1 MAQHWYYEGADG
13 QVGPV
18 EEDEIRNLLDGG
30 SLLWTARVWNET
42 MADWAPAA
50 EVLASG
56 AQEAAPLPD
65 EWTEEETAATV
76 LDLDMDSIR
85 ASAEAGPE
93 AGPEEAPEQPAPTAQ
108 PQVPIAVAATA
119 LETTAPAEMVSVDGG
134 LRHGIT
140 HRPDFA
146 MLKVELEEGEKV
158 LAEPSAMATMDA
170 HIELKSG
177 LKGGLLKSI
186 GRAFGGESMIVNT
199 FTAVGAPGE
208 VVFAPGPMGDMEH
221 VRLKGNRMLLQ
232 RGAYVASSE
241 DITIDGKWDGFR
253 GFFSGEGMVLLQAQG
268 DGDLWFNT
276 YGAMLEIDVKD
287 GYYVDTGYIVA
298 FDDTRNYEV
307 TVLPGLG
314 IGGKIKSF
322 FFGGEGLVCRF
333 SGQGKLWIQTRTI
346 NPFLSWVH
354 PYRSAEK
361 SN

>member
-1 MAQHWYYEGADG
+1 MAQHWYYEGSDG

-18 EEDEIRNLLDGG
+18 EEDEIRGMLDAGNLE
-30 SLLWTARVWNET
+30 WTVRVWNET
-42 MADWAPAA
+42 MTDWAPAA

-56 AQEAAPLPD
+56 AKESAPPPQV
-65 EWTEEETAATV
+65 WSEEETAETIAA
-76 LDLDMDSIR
+76 LDMREAR
-85 ASAEAGPE
+85 AELDQELGPE
-93 AGPEEAPEQPAPTAQ
+93 DEPEDPAPEEVFH
-108 PQVPIAVAATA
+108 VPVVAAPTA
-119 LETTAPAEMVSVDGG
+119 LETAVDEGEMVSVDGG
-134 LRHGIT
+134 LRHAIT

-146 MLKVELEEGEKV
+146 MLKVELDEGASV

-170 HIELKSG
+170 HIQLKSG
-177 LKGGLLKSI
+177 LKGGLLKSL

-221 VRLKGNRMLLQ
+221 VRLQGNRMLLQ

-241 DITIDGKWDGFR
+241 GITIDGKWDGFR

-268 DGDLWFNT
+268 EGDLWFNT

-298 FDDTRNYEV
+298 FEDTLDYEV
-307 TVLPGLG
+307 TILPGLG

-333 SGQGKLWIQTRTI
+333 SGEGKLWIQTRTI
-346 NPFLSWVH
+346 NPFLSWIH
-354 PYRSAEK
+354 PFRSTEK
-361 SN
+361 GG